1 MKVFFS
7 RLGVATGLILGGI
20 LTGYLLVAPKAKTLA
35 EELTTLKSAH
45 VEQLKTLEYQLEEN
59 EKGLALRDALLA
71 LHRTKWDLGSANY
84 GLAGD
89 RLDTVQTALQAI
101 EKEVA
106 PDSKARLRL
115 AVKEIDGIKPTISNQ
130 DASAVLAIDKIIR
143 DLETTL

>member
-7 RLGVATGLILGGI
+7 RLGIATGLVLGGI
-20 LTGYLLVAPKAKTLA
+20 LTGYLWSAPAAKSLS
-35 EELTTLKSAH
+35 EELMTLKATH
-45 VEQLKTLEYQLEEN
+45 LEQVKNLETQLGEN
-59 EKGLALRDALLA
+59 KKAMALRDALLA

-89 RLDTVQTALQAI
+89 RLDTVQEALQGI
-101 EKEVA
+101 EKEFPA
-106 PDSKARLRL
+106 DSKVKLGT

-143 DLETTL
+143 DLEPTL